1 MSSRPFDAVE
11 PETLTAEEI
20 AARAYALYLE
30 RGAVDGHDLDDWLDA
45 ERELRDEK
53 RRRWGTDVVDAA

>member
-1 MSSRPFDAVE
+1 MSSRPFEAVE
-11 PETLTAEEI
+11 PETLAGEEI

-45 ERELRDEK
+45 ERELRED
-53 RRRWGTDVVDAA
+53 RLRRWSTGAVDAA